1 MERFWLVL
9 LLVALCASA
18 AYGLYVGW
26 RHRARRQS
34 DLPALPVEPSEL
46 GPDLVEPMTGLY
58 ISTTSAGNWQDRIV
72 AQGLGR
78 RAAGAARLSAE
89 GICIERDGE
98 SDIFV
103 PVGDLVE
110 VTTAPGIAGKVMGM
124 ADGVVLVRWSLG
136 AKKLDSGFRA
146 DDTDRQIA
154 FIAAATE
161 LIAQSRGTETH
172 SKGASS

>member
-9 LLVALCASA
+9 LLVALCALA

-26 RHRARRQS
+26 RRRARRQS
-34 DLPALPVEPSEL
+34 DLLVLPVEPAEL
-46 GPDLVEPMTGLY
+46 GPDLVDPMTGLY
-58 ISTTSAGNWQDRIV
+58 ISTTSAGDWQDRIV

-103 PVGDLVE
+103 PVNDLVE

-124 ADGVVLVRWSLG
+124 ADGVVVVRWSLG

-146 DDTDRQIA
+146 DDTDQQTA
-154 FIAAATE
+154 FITAANA
-161 LIAQSRGTETH
+161 LIAQTRGTETP
-172 SKGASS
+172 SKGAAS